1 MNKLMTPIR
10 TIREKC
16 LDCCHY
22 QRKEV
27 KQCGAKA
34 CACWPYRHGHRP
46 TQEDAQTY
54 LHARANRDEKNRL
67 MQESLKESVL
77 DQ

>member
-10 TIREKC
+10 TIREHC
-16 LDCCHY
+16 LDCCGY

-27 KQCGAKA
+27 KCCGATA

-46 TQEDAQTY
+46 TQEDAKTY

-67 MQESLKESVL
+67 MQESLEESNSSH
-77 DQ
+77 